1 MASPAQTAYLNT
13 VPLPPMDP
21 NADPNGI
28 LPTGAALS
36 ALNPSDPA
44 AVQQPVGSAMDAM
57 DGQEEEPL
65 DDLAAQLAAGRR
77 IRITSKEQWAA
88 MSPHQKEV
96 VRAAMSSGGQITSN
110 NAVRIYQD
118 SVKRARANQVQTV
131 SLPDGRTVYFANGQR
146 IEADKQPEPVKLERE
161 KAEDGTIMMID
172 PLTGRSFPAWNEA
185 NGEAVRGQAKLSAT
199 QEDNIKRLQ
208 MQSENIGARL
218 NALTNFTENDKVE
231 YDNQTGNYVTTWG
244 NKAPAWVPFTGKTV
258 KEERAELE
266 KEKSNYDKR
275 IEISLRPVRRSN
287 SEESQAAQPAAA
299 PSPTPSATPALSP
312 TPSASPSPTPRPNPM
327 PTPSQNIT
335 KAQYDALAPGATFV
349 WNGKTL
355 TKK

>member
-1 MASPAQTAYLNT
+1 MSSRAQTAFVNT
-13 VPLPPMDP
+13 VPLPSITNDPDP
-21 NADPNGI
+21 NSI
-28 LPTGAALS
+28 LPTGPALS
-36 ALNPSDPA
+36 ALDPSDPA
-44 AVQQPVGSAMDAM
+44 TAQQPVGSAMDAM

-118 SVKRARANQVQTV
+118 SVKRARANQVQSV
-131 SLPDGRTVYFANGQR
+131 SLPDGRTVNMVNNQ
-146 IEADKQPEPVKLERE
+146 IIPEAKQPEPVKLERE

-185 NGEAVRGQAKLSAT
+185 SGEPVRGPAKLSAT

-218 NALTNFTENDKVE
+218 NALTSFTENDKVE
-231 YDNQTGNYVTTWG
+231 YDNQTGSYAAAPFMGTKV
-244 NKAPAWVPFTGKTV
+244 KALRTQ
-258 KEERAELE
+258 LE
-266 KEKSNYDKR
+266 KEKSDYDKR
-275 IEISLRPVRRSN
+275 IEISLRPVRRSD
-287 SEESQAAQPAAA
+287 SAQTQAPQPAPTPQAT
-299 PSPTPSATPALSP
+299 PSPTPSVT
-312 TPSASPSPTPRPNPM
+312 PSPTPPPNPM
-327 PTPSQNIT
+327 PTPDKFIVGRT
-335 KAQYDALAPGATFV
+335 YTDAKGNTAVYQG
-349 WNGKTL
+349 NGVFK
-355 TKK
+355 